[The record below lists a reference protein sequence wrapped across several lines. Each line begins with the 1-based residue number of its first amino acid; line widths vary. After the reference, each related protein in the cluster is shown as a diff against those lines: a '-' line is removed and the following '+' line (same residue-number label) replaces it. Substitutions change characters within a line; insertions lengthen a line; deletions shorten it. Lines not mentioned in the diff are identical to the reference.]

1 MPQVHTDH
9 GIFMLPKMF
18 TSLSYRERDNG
29 DVWKIEATRNPNA
42 QGWGIEI
49 MTVVDILANGKV
61 RVKLIADGHQ
71 TEAVAFP
78 MVTRT
83 N

>member
-1 MPQVHTDH
+1 MRGEDHHTNLRLLKRLVTGSH
-9 GIFMLPKMF
+9 ASGAFRPRHLH
-18 TSLSYRERDNG
+18 
-29 DVWKIEATRNPNA
+29 ATRNPNA

-78 MVTRT
+78 IATRT

>member
-1 MPQVHTDH
+1 
-9 GIFMLPKMF
+9 
-18 TSLSYRERDNG
+18 
-29 DVWKIEATRNPNA
+29 
-42 QGWGIEI
+42 